1 MDKFKESKEDLK
13 ANHRYNQLKEELK
26 TQNRLTDLQ
35 ALEIRCNWDEL
46 RGAEVITYDSC
57 DVLETYSNAQENDRL
72 SLITDNTERSRLA
85 TAFTSVVQKTDQ
97 ADVLQKTLAL
107 IWQAMTESQRLIFFP
122 NQQKEIEIT
131 SHLIIML
138 NRHKDE
144 YILGK
149 SACVISQII
158 KSGQVSEKHCDSFNA
173 WVLENLL
180 KIHGDLLV
188 DVLLATKNAL
198 YNKQFMANFVRSH
211 GSTMHLYKVLQKNP
225 NQRQIV
231 YLTVF
236 CYWLLSF
243 EEENHTQSCLV
254 KPNLFQ
260 ILVNTLG
267 DRLKPKIVRVAL
279 MFFQNMLSS
288 NEARELMVMK
298 GLVAVSKRLSN
309 DKWNDKDITDSLSAL
324 LNHLHKDVKQM
335 SSFEQYEKE
344 IKTGQL
350 QRGPVHS
357 PAFWKTNHKQFEKND
372 FALIKKLIELLAVQ
386 DDNETVATALYDLG
400 EFSRFYPKGRELID
414 TLHGRER
421 ILYHLS
427 SDTPVVQEQ
436 ALLALQKLLVKGWNT
451 MGGAVKPTIEEQKG
465 D

>member
-1 MDKFKESKEDLK
+1 MDKYK
-13 ANHRYNQLKEELK
+13 QLKEELR
-26 TQNRLTDLQ
+26 TQTRLTDLE
-35 ALEIRCNWDEL
+35 ALEIKCNWDQL
-46 RGAEVITYDSC
+46 REVNVITFDGC
-57 DVLETYSNAQENDRL
+57 DVLDTYSNAQENDRL
-72 SLITDNTERSRLA
+72 SLIADNTERSRLA
-85 TAFTSVVQKTDQ
+85 TAFTSVVEKTDKP
-97 ADVLQKTLAL
+97 DVLQKTLAL
-107 IWQAMTESQRLIFFP
+107 IWQAMTESQQLIFFP

-131 SHLIIML
+131 SHLLLKL
-138 NRHKDE
+138 NRQKDE

-149 SACVISQII
+149 AAFVISQII
-158 KSGQVSEKHCDSFNA
+158 KSGYVSRKQCASFNA
-173 WVLENLL
+173 WILENVLQV
-180 KIHGDLLV
+180 KGDLLV
-188 DVLLATKNAL
+188 DILVATKNGL
-198 YNKQFMANFVRSH
+198 YSRQFMDNFVESH

-225 NQRQIV
+225 NHRQIV

-243 EEENHTQSCLV
+243 EESNHTRNCLV
-254 KPNLFQ
+254 KPNLVQ

-279 MFFQNMLSS
+279 MFFQNMLTSA
-288 NEARELMVMK
+288 EARVLMVMK
-298 GLVAVSKRLSN
+298 GLVAVVKRLSKDN
-309 DKWNDKDITDSLSAL
+309 WSDKDITTSLSAL
-324 LNHLHKDVKQM
+324 LNHLQKDVKQM

-344 IKTGQL
+344 IKTGHL

-357 PAFWKTNHKQFEKND
+357 SAFWKANHKQFEKND

-400 EFSRFYPKGRELID
+400 EFSRFYPKGRELLD

-427 SDTPVVQEQ
+427 SEAQIIQEQ

-451 MGGAVKPTIEEQKG
+451 MGGAIQPMAEEQKG
-465 D
+465 E

>member
-1 MDKFKESKEDLK
+1 MDKYKQ
-13 ANHRYNQLKEELK
+13 YKEELRMR
-26 TQNRLTDLQ
+26 TRLTDLE
-35 ALEIRCNWDEL
+35 ALEIKCNWEL
-46 RGAEVITYDSC
+46 LRAANIITYDSC
-57 DVLETYSNAQENDRL
+57 DVLETYTNAQENDRL
-72 SLITDNTERSRLA
+72 SLIADNTERSRLA
-85 TAFTSVVQKTDQ
+85 TAFTSVVEKTDKEE
-97 ADVLQKTLAL
+97 VLQKILAL
-107 IWQAMTESQRLIFFP
+107 IWQSMTESQHLIFFP
-122 NQQKEIEIT
+122 NAKKEIEMT
-131 SHLIIML
+131 SYLLIML

-149 SACVISQII
+149 AAFVISQII
-158 KSGQVSEKHCDSFNA
+158 KSGFISEKHLESFNA
-173 WVLENLL
+173 WILENIL
-180 KIHGDLLV
+180 KIKGDLLV
-188 DVLLATKNAL
+188 DVLVATKNGL
-198 YNKQFMANFVRSH
+198 YSMQFMDNFVQSH

-225 NQRQIV
+225 NHRQIV

-243 EEENHTQSCLV
+243 EQSNHTRACLV
-254 KPNLFQ
+254 KPNLVQ

-279 MFFQNMLSS
+279 LFFQNMLSS
-288 NEARELMVMK
+288 APARELMVMK
-298 GLVAVSKRLSN
+298 GLVAVVKRLSK
-309 DKWNDKDITDSLSAL
+309 DTWNDQDITKSLAAILS
-324 LNHLHKDVKQM
+324 HLQKDVKQM

-344 IKTGQL
+344 IKTGHL

-357 PAFWKTNHKQFEKND
+357 AAFWKTNNKQFEKND

-400 EFSRFYPKGRELID
+400 EFSRLYPKGRELLD

-427 SDTPVVQEQ
+427 SETQVIQEQ

-451 MGGAVKPTIEEQKG
+451 MGGTLKPMMEQKG

>member
-1 MDKFKESKEDLK
+1 MDKYK
-13 ANHRYNQLKEELK
+13 QLKEELR
-26 TQNRLTDLQ
+26 TQTRLTDLE
-35 ALEIRCNWDEL
+35 ALEIKCNWDEL
-46 RGAEVITYDSC
+46 REANVITFDSY

-72 SLITDNTERSRLA
+72 SLIADNTERSRLA
-85 TAFTSVVQKTDQ
+85 KAFTSVVQKTDKV
-97 ADVLQKTLAL
+97 DVLQKTLAL

-122 NQQKEIEIT
+122 NKDKEIEIT
-131 SHLIIML
+131 SHLLIML
-138 NRHKDE
+138 NRHKYE

-149 SACVISQII
+149 AAFVISQII
-158 KSGQVSEKHCDSFNA
+158 KSGYVSQKHSESFNA
-173 WVLENLL
+173 WILENLL
-180 KIHGDLLV
+180 KIKGDLLV
-188 DVLLATKNAL
+188 DVLVATKNGL
-198 YNKQFMANFVRSH
+198 YSKEFMDMFVKSH

-225 NQRQIV
+225 NHRQIV

-243 EEENHTQSCLV
+243 EESNHTRSILV
-254 KPNLFQ
+254 KPNMVQ

-279 MFFQNMLSS
+279 MFFQNMLVSA
-288 NEARELMVMK
+288 EARELMVMK
-298 GLVAVSKRLSN
+298 GLVAVLKRLS
-309 DKWNDKDITDSLSAL
+309 KDTWSDQDIKSSLSAL
-324 LNHLHKDVKQM
+324 LSHLQKDVKQM

-344 IKTGQL
+344 IKTGHL

-357 PAFWKTNHKQFEKND
+357 SAFWKTNHKQFEKND

-386 DDNETVATALYDLG
+386 DDHETVATALYDLG
-400 EFSRFYPKGRELID
+400 EFSRFYPKGRELLD

-427 SDTPVVQEQ
+427 SETQVVQEQ

-451 MGGAVKPTIEEQKG
+451 MGGAMKPMGDEQKG
-465 D
+465 E